1 MITLYI
7 GRGKT
12 HKVNMATI
20 RKRKIGNTEFFYLEH
35 SMKVNGKVWKK
46 GKYLGKQVPENID
59 EIKKQFMNEI
69 YQEKWYKKLDQIKNN
84 FRKYM
89 QRLPDEIRE
98 KYIEQFMIK
107 FTYNTNRIEGGSLT
121 FKDTSK
127 LLHDNI
133 TPSDRPTR
141 DIKEAENHAKLF
153 YTILKYKKDINLGT
167 VLEWHHNLFK
177 ETKPGIAGKVR
188 NYQVGISGT
197 DVELPSPVEL
207 DAMLSEFFGWYSK
220 NKENLHPVELAAL
233 VHYRFVSIHPFGDG
247 NGRLSRLLMNFI
259 LHKHG
264 FPMLDISYKNRDSYY
279 TALERSQKGKNE
291 NIFTQHIIKR
301 YIKDYKKYTAKQ
313 K

>member
-1 MITLYI
+1 M
-7 GRGKT
+7 
-12 HKVNMATI
+12 NMATI
-20 RKRKIGNTEFFYLEH
+20 RKRNIGNTEFYYLQH
-35 SMKVNGKVWKK
+35 SMKINGKVVKK
-46 GKYLGKQVPENID
+46 EKYLGKKVPKNID
-59 EIKKQFMNEI
+59 EIKKHFMNEI
-69 YQEKWYKKLDQIKNN
+69 YKEKWHKKLDEIRTN

-89 QRLPDEIRE
+89 QKLPEEIRE

-133 TPSDRPTR
+133 APSDRPVK
-141 DIKEAENHAKLF
+141 DIKEAENHRNLF
-153 YTILKYKKDINLGT
+153 YTMLKYKKDISLGT

-177 ETKPGIAGKVR
+177 ETKPGIAGKIR

-207 DAMLSEFFGWYSK
+207 NAMLKEFFSWYNSNRK
-220 NKENLHPVELAAL
+220 KLHPVELAAL

-247 NGRLSRLLMNFI
+247 NGRISRILMNFI

-264 FPMLDISYKNRDSYY
+264 FPMLDISYKNRDRYY
-279 TALERSQKGKNE
+279 TALERSQKSKNE
-291 NIFTQHIIKR
+291 NIFVQHIMKR
-301 YIKDYKKYTAKQ
+301 YIKDYKKYIARQ